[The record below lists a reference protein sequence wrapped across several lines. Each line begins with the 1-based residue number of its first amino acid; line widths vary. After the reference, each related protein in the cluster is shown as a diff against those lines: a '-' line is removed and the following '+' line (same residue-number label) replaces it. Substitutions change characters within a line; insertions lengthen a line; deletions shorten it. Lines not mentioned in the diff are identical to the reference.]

1 MPEEKK
7 PQVHNLMME
16 NREKLTVSGVIDVDS
31 FCEDTIVLY
40 TDMGTLTIK
49 GSDLHINKLSADTG
63 DLVINGDVDSLVYSN
78 GMKNKGEGMFAR
90 LFK

>member
-49 GSDLHINKLSADTG
+49 GSDLHTIS
-63 DLVINGDVDSLVYSN
+63 
-78 GMKNKGEGMFAR
+78 
-90 LFK
+90 